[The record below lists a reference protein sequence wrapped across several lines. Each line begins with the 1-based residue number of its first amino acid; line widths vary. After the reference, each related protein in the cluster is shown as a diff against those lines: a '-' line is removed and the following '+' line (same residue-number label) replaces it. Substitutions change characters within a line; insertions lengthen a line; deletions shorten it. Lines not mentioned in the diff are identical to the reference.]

1 MGLVNLSQQLLVR
14 VIFCLDFG
22 GHGCWACQV
31 RIRMICK
38 TWNAFTCA
46 YVGQ

>member
-22 GHGCWACQV
+22 GHGT
-31 RIRMICK
+31 MELLGMSG
-38 TWNAFTCA
+38 T
-46 YVGQ
+46 YPYDM